1 MRTVVEQAVVVAAA
15 GHGVG
20 VENLPPHSSG
30 SPNELVPRGWQQC
43 THRRAACAGDLHS
56 GGQRWR
62 AEQVGR
68 GAGILSA
75 ANSRVSGKSVRAC
88 TGAPPRPAGSR
99 AWRPPRSCRP
109 RPGAPRCLPRRR
121 GRHSSERPG
130 ERTMAVR
137 PPVKTGQ
144 VHGKNGL
151 CMGAD
156 QHREQQPRALA
167 GGQCEAEAV
176 CADLRG
182 LSSEAWCD
190 ADKAGKLEPLI
201 RCGAQRCRAGKPHQI
216 VCVLKLLLSHA
227 LVREALARQGLCCL
241 YLMKYC
247 VRFLRRTA
255 AKPLSFIPRQGAARC
270 LSWQAHACVCRAL
283 RTPA

>member
-15 GHGVG
+15 GRGVG

-75 ANSRVSGKSVRAC
+75 ANSRVSVKSVSAC

-130 ERTMAVR
+130 ERTMEVR

-144 VHGKNGL
+144 VHGQNGQEGRCAWGQTSTGSSSRVRSPAASAKL
-151 CMGAD
+151 K
-156 QHREQQPRALA
+156 QYALTCA
-167 GGQCEAEAV
+167 GSPV
-176 CADLRG
+176 RRG
-182 LSSEAWCD
+182 LMQTKQGS
-190 ADKAGKLEPLI
+190 
-201 RCGAQRCRAGKPHQI
+201 
-216 VCVLKLLLSHA
+216 LSH
-227 LVREALARQGLCCL
+227 
-241 YLMKYC
+241 
-247 VRFLRRTA
+247 
-255 AKPLSFIPRQGAARC
+255 
-270 LSWQAHACVCRAL
+270 
-283 RTPA
+283 